1 MILSEIRKGEG
12 KNLEFKE
19 RLSDK
24 NKESFL
30 KTVVAF
36 ANGSGGKI
44 IFGIKDKTRE
54 IVGILED
61 EIFSMM
67 DSITNM
73 IHDKCFPTII
83 PEIYI
88 ENVENKKLLVVE
100 IYPGSQK
107 PYYLKGKTKEVY
119 IRIGATTRKASEE
132 IVRSLERQK
141 FNISYDEEI
150 IYDVSYN
157 EKEIYNL
164 KKDFLNLTGKKL
176 TKSDLYNLKILK
188 NIRQSDYL
196 TVGGALLIG
205 KNNFFDYAKISC
217 ARFKGFSLS
226 TKEFIDQKEYS
237 GPLYKQVE
245 SAFNFAIEHIEKRGE
260 IKGLKRE
267 DSYIVPIE
275 AIREAL
281 VNAVVHRD
289 YSFKGSDIKLAI
301 FDDRVEITSPGG
313 LPGNL
318 SVDLILQGRSEIRNR
333 VIARFFKEIG
343 YVEQWGTGIKRIVEL
358 CKARNLKEPE
368 FIDDGAFFKVIIYK
382 VPDSAGGVPDSAG
395 GVPDSAGYENKILDF
410 LYKNGKITRVDVEQL
425 FNVKER
431 RARDI
436 LKNMVDKGILKRKG
450 KGSKVYYELN
460 KDRDFFIQK

>member
-1 MILSEIRKGEG
+1 MINALRQ
-12 KNLEFKE
+12 LY
-19 RLSDK
+19 
-24 NKESFL
+24 L
-30 KTVVAF
+30 K
-36 ANGSGGKI
+36 
-44 IFGIKDKTRE
+44 
-54 IVGILED
+54 
-61 EIFSMM
+61 
-67 DSITNM
+67 
-73 IHDKCFPTII
+73 
-83 PEIYI
+83 YI

-100 IYPGSQK
+100 IYPGPQK
-107 PYYLKGKTKEVY
+107 PYYFKGKTKEVY

-132 IVRSLERQK
+132 IIRSLERQRS
-141 FNISYDEEI
+141 NISYDEEI
-150 IYDVSYN
+150 IYDAIYDES
-157 EKEIYNL
+157 EISNL
-164 KKDFLNLTGKKL
+164 KKDFLYLTGKEL

-188 NIRQSDYL
+188 NIRQKDYL

-205 KNNFFDYAKISC
+205 KNNLFDYAKISC
-217 ARFKGFSLS
+217 ARFKGISLS
-226 TKEFIDQKEYS
+226 TKEFIDQKEYF

-245 SAFNFAIEHIEKRGE
+245 SAFKFAIEHIEKRGE

-289 YSFKGSDIKLAI
+289 YLIKGSDIKLAI

-318 SVDLILQGRSEIRNR
+318 SVDLILQGRSEIRDR

-343 YVEQWGTGIKRIVEL
+343 YVEQWGTGIKRIVDL
-358 CKARNLKEPE
+358 CKSRSLKEPE

-382 VPDSAGGVPDSAG
+382 VPDSAG
-395 GVPDSAGYENKILDF
+395 YENKILDF
-410 LYKNGKITRVDVEQL
+410 LYKNGRISRVDVEKL

-431 RARDI
+431 RARNI

-450 KGSKVYYELN
+450 KGSKFYYELN
-460 KDRDFFIQK
+460 EDRDFFIQGV

>member
-1 MILSEIRKGEG
+1 
-12 KNLEFKE
+12 
-19 RLSDK
+19 
-24 NKESFL
+24 
-30 KTVVAF
+30 
-36 ANGSGGKI
+36 
-44 IFGIKDKTRE
+44 
-54 IVGILED
+54 
-61 EIFSMM
+61 
-67 DSITNM
+67 
-73 IHDKCFPTII
+73 
-83 PEIYI
+83 
-88 ENVENKKLLVVE
+88 
-100 IYPGSQK
+100 
-107 PYYLKGKTKEVY
+107 
-119 IRIGATTRKASEE
+119 
-132 IVRSLERQK
+132 
-141 FNISYDEEI
+141 
-150 IYDVSYN
+150 
-157 EKEIYNL
+157 
-164 KKDFLNLTGKKL
+164 
-176 TKSDLYNLKILK
+176 
-188 NIRQSDYL
+188 
-196 TVGGALLIG
+196 
-205 KNNFFDYAKISC
+205 
-217 ARFKGFSLS
+217 
-226 TKEFIDQKEYS
+226 
-237 GPLYKQVE
+237 
-245 SAFNFAIEHIEKRGE
+245 
-260 IKGLKRE
+260 
-267 DSYIVPIE
+267 
-275 AIREAL
+275 

-382 VPDSAGGVPDSAG
+382 VPDSAG
-395 GVPDSAGYENKILDF
+395 YENKILDF